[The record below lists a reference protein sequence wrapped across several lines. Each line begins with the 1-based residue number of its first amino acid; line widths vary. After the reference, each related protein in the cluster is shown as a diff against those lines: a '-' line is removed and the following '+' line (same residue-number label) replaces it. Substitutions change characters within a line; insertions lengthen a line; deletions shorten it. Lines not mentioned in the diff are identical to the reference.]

1 MSKSPVLDSMGYAR
15 VIIGQQCVTPTLV
28 KILVLSWTELYFHWP
43 NIASILTCICFSSVH
58 NACNSAFSSGLDL
71 CCTYLLFLHF
81 RLVLFHS
88 EYGLLDVLDHLY
100 AELEMIRKFAQLEFR
115 HGSVERGKTLF
126 ENLVTTYPRR
136 TDIWSVYIDVCI
148 KFGDFDQARW
158 HFVPD
163 FTSENLCVKTLLQMH
178 HSWELGEIWETRV
191 PGIEK

>member
-1 MSKSPVLDSMGYAR
+1 MLGWLLDSS
-15 VIIGQQCVTPTLV
+15 VCHTHTGQNLGF
-28 KILVLSWTELYFHWP
+28 ILNRTVLSLTKYSLYP
-43 NIASILTCICFSSVH
+43 Y
-58 NACNSAFSSGLDL
+58 
-71 CCTYLLFLHF
+71 TYLFFWCSQRLQFCSFFRSWPILHVF
-81 RLVLFHS
+81 IISTFQVSVIFHS

-163 FTSENLCVKTLLQMH
+163 FTLENLCVKTLLQMH
-178 HSWELGEIWETRV
+178 HSWELGEIWETHV